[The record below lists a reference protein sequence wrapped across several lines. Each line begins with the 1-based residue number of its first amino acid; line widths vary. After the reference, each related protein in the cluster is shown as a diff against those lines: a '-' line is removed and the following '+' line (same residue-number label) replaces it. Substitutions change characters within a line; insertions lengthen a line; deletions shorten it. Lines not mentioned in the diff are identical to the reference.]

1 MNLRITRIQGADG
14 LDLAVRRWQ
23 PDPPRLLLV
32 HGFGDGGFVW
42 EPFVRRLPQ
51 TLPAAAVDLRGHGD
65 SARDPTGRYA
75 LETHARDVEC
85 VLNALGSDDWILVG
99 HSIGAHV
106 ATLVAAA
113 NQSRVRALVLVDSG
127 PELKPQA
134 LEYLYEQFR
143 AQPWRYRSVAELA
156 HALSERLPL
165 ARGALLPEFANNA
178 LRAASPGVLEL
189 KCDPALKD
197 SPKHMNTAA
206 IWAALEELRCPILVV
221 RGAASAVLTYDA
233 AVRLS
238 QSLPRCELVTVPMA
252 GHAVLLDNA
261 AGCAA
266 AVQSFIDKVMRPMT
280 GPGTLPAGQTTPHAH
295 YITAGG
301 RRAGGDR

>member
-1 MNLRITRIQGADG
+1 MSAHITRIQSVDG
-14 LDLAVRRWQ
+14 LGLAVRRWHQ
-23 PDPPRLLLV
+23 DPPRLLLI

-42 EPFVRRLPQ
+42 EPFVRSLPH

-65 SARDPTGRYA
+65 SARDPSGRYA

-85 VLNALGSDDWILVG
+85 VLNAFGSGDWILVG

-106 ATLVAAA
+106 AALVAAA
-113 NQSRVRALVLVDSG
+113 NRSRVRALVLVDSG

-143 AQPWRYRSVAELA
+143 NQPWSYRSVAALT
-156 HALSERLPL
+156 HALVDRLPL
-165 ARGALLPEFANNA
+165 ANHEVLPEFAGNA
-178 LRAASPGVLEL
+178 LRASSPGVFEL

-197 SPKHMNTAA
+197 SPKHMHTAA
-206 IWAALEELRCPILVV
+206 IWAALKELRRPMLVV
-221 RGAASAVLTYDA
+221 RGAASAVLTYEA

-238 QSLPRCELVTVPMA
+238 QSLPHCELVTVPMS

-266 AVQSFIDKVMRPMT
+266 AVHSFVDKVLRPST
-280 GPGTLPAGQTTPHAH
+280 GPIPLPAGQATHVHHVGARL
-295 YITAGG
+295 AGG
-301 RRAGGDR
+301 GR